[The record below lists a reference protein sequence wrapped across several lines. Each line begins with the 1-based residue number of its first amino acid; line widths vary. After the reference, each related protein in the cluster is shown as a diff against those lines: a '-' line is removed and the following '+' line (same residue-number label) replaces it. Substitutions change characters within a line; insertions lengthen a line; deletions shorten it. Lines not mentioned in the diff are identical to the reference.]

1 MPRTHPFLYLLRYS
15 VALLIL
21 AACENA
27 QNTQPVGYCA
37 ATLTPAVIVTPE
49 DSSTRANLVMGA
61 RGVARSGTY
70 SDSLRR
76 VDLVDSVLW
85 GGARLGTYEVTV
97 ERQGYQPWTRS
108 GVQVTQR
115 TVCGALVSVQVTA
128 LLQLSP

>member
-1 MPRTHPFLYLLRYS
+1 MPRTHPFLSLLRYS

-21 AACENA
+21 AACQNT
-27 QNTQPVGYCA
+27 QNTQPTGYCA
-37 ATLTPAVIVTPE
+37 GSLSPAVIVTPL
-49 DSSTRANLVMGA
+49 DSGTRTNVAVGA

-76 VDLVDSVLW
+76 VDSVLW

-97 ERQGYQPWTRS
+97 ERLGYQTWTRS
-108 GVQVTQR
+108 GVQVTQA
-115 TVCGALVSVQVTA
+115 TVCGAPVSVQVTA